1 MHYRHGV
8 YLTDP
13 KDLRVIQ
20 NAYFS
25 LLTPNKQLL
34 LVTFCDNITGI
45 LGSFWTYGNTG
56 GNTDIPRRVIVKEGK
71 TMEDY

>member
-45 LGSFWTYGNTG
+45 LGGFWTHGNMG
-56 GNTDIPRRVIVKEGK
+56 GNTDRQRDGLIDVEVDIAI
-71 TMEDY
+71 